1 MPEPRRQLVN
11 QRNSMRKS
19 KRELFPA
26 QQSKITRKVR
36 IICYDPDATDD
47 SSSSEDEGG
56 RERSFA
62 KNPRRFVREIT
73 FCQPNVALPPPKAA
87 AEPEGSGQDSNY
99 GGVKTLKPS
108 NKKVIFTKSHRQ
120 SSSPYR
126 GVRQRKW
133 GKWAA
138 EIRDPFKGAR
148 IWLGT
153 FNTAEDASK
162 AYEAKRLE
170 IEEMVAAAPAAV
182 SASDKSNTTS
192 ASAVVSNNCS
202 YNNVE
207 PVLSEDSDCVL
218 SQRSPSSVLDLET
231 SASNNIQNGADL
243 EKEIADDSTNL
254 GELQIPDL
262 GFLDD
267 TLGPLHFDQ
276 EINLGPELDSLYLE
290 DFGQYFDD
298 YSSIE
303 DIQIPGFESD
313 EPSSL
318 PDCDFEDLGKDDI
331 ACWLDEPLNI
341 VCQ

>member
-1 MPEPRRQLVN
+1 MAVPRK
-11 QRNSMRKS
+11 QRNRMRKS
-19 KRELFPA
+19 KREPFPDH
-26 QQSKITRKVR
+26 QSKIMRKVR

-56 RERSFA
+56 RERRFPN
-62 KNPRRFVREIT
+62 NPKRFVREIT
-73 FCQPNVALPPPKAA
+73 FCPTAHPKPGT
-87 AEPEGSGQDSNY
+87 AEQESSSQDSN
-99 GGVKTLKPS
+99 GVRTPKPS
-108 NKKVIFTKSHRQ
+108 KKAIFTKSHRQ

-138 EIRDPFKGAR
+138 EIRDPFKGVR
-148 IWLGT
+148 LWLGT

-170 IEEMVAAAPAAV
+170 FEEMLAAA
-182 SASDKSNTTS
+182 TS
-192 ASAVVSNNCS
+192 ASAVVSNQNS

-207 PVLSEDSDCVL
+207 PVGSNNNSYNNVEPVSSEDSDSVV
-218 SQRSPSSVLDLET
+218 SQSSPSCVLDLET
-231 SASNNIQNGADL
+231 SASNNIRNGADL
-243 EKEIADDSTNL
+243 EKEIADESTNL
-254 GELQIPDL
+254 EELQIPDL
-262 GFLDD
+262 GFLDE

-276 EINLGPELDSLYLE
+276 ELNLGPELDSLYLE
-290 DFGQYFDD
+290 DFGQLFDN

>member
-1 MPEPRRQLVN
+1 MAVPRKQSLN
-11 QRNSMRKS
+11 QRDRMKKS
-19 KRELFPA
+19 NPA
-26 QQSKITRKVR
+26 HQSKIMRKVR

-56 RERSFA
+56 RERRFA
-62 KNPRRFVREIT
+62 KNPKRFVREVT
-73 FCQPNVALPPPKAA
+73 FCPSAHPKPGT
-87 AEPEGSGQDSNY
+87 AEPESSSQDSN
-99 GGVKTLKPS
+99 GVRTPKPS
-108 NKKVIFTKSHRQ
+108 KKALFAKSHRQ

-138 EIRDPFKGAR
+138 EIRDPFKGVR
-148 IWLGT
+148 LWLGT

-170 IEEMVAAAPAAV
+170 FEEMLAAA
-182 SASDKSNTTS
+182 TS
-192 ASAVVSNNCS
+192 ASAVVSNKNS

-207 PVLSEDSDCVL
+207 PVSSEDSDSVV
-218 SQRSPSSVLDLET
+218 SQRSPSCVLDLET

-243 EKEIADDSTNL
+243 EKETADESTNL
-254 GELQIPDL
+254 EELQIPDL
-262 GFLDD
+262 GFLDE
-267 TLGPLHFDQ
+267 TLDPLHFDQ
-276 EINLGPELDSLYLE
+276 ELNLGPELDSLCLE
-290 DFGQYFDD
+290 DFGQFFDN

-331 ACWLDEPLNI
+331 AYWLDEPLNI